1 MANSNK
7 SASSNEQQPSSHE
20 KFSDLT
26 SRLEDIAAKIKAK
39 DISLA
44 QTLDLFDEAIAL
56 GSQAVNMVD
65 EPSFDD
71 VIDGVPDDVSDE
83 TPVHVSGDP
92 HGVAQDKKDSDSH
105 ASQDGL
111 MHDVPA
117 KATHDPSSTRTEAH

>member
-1 MANSNK
+1 MANTNK

-71 VIDGVPDDVSDE
+71 AFDDVSDDVSDE
-83 TPVHVSGDP
+83 TSAHVSDDP

-105 ASQDGL
+105 ASQDVL
-111 MHDVPA
+111 THDAPA
-117 KATHDPSSTRTEAH
+117 EATHDASSTHTEAR